1 VTGKKDDAAD
11 CEESK
16 RNRIWLFLK

>member
-16 RNRIWLFLK
+16 RNRIWLFLN